1 MTQPI
6 RKVVDISIDKRSI
19 DHQQVRDA
27 KSALK
32 ENMTNVDAAQ
42 NASRSF
48 SRPMI
53 DDDVED
59 LWDNVPV

>member
-1 MTQPI
+1 MKQPI
-6 RKVVDISIDKRSI
+6 RKVVDIGVDRRFV
-19 DHQQVRDA
+19 DQQQVRDA

-32 ENMTNVDAAQ
+32 EKMTKVDAAQ
-42 NASRSF
+42 NTSKSV
-48 SRPMI
+48 SLPMI

>member
-6 RKVVDISIDKRSI
+6 GKVVDIGVDKHSIDQR
-19 DHQQVRDA
+19 QVREA

-32 ENMTNVDAAQ
+32 DRMTRVDAAQ
-42 NASRSF
+42 NASKSIP
-48 SRPMI
+48 RPMI
-53 DDDVED
+53 EDDVED

>member
-1 MTQPI
+1 MKQPI
-6 RKVVDISIDKRSI
+6 RKVVDIGVDRPTL
-19 DHQQVRDA
+19 DQQQVRDA

-32 ENMTNVDAAQ
+32 EKMTKLDAAQ
-42 NASRSF
+42 SKPKSF

>member
-1 MTQPI
+1 MTQPV
-6 RKVVDISIDKRSI
+6 RKVIDIGVDRPTLDQ
-19 DHQQVRDA
+19 QQVRDA

-32 ENMTNVDAAQ
+32 KMTKTEAAQ
-42 NASRSF
+42 NKPKSF
-48 SRPMI
+48 SRPTI